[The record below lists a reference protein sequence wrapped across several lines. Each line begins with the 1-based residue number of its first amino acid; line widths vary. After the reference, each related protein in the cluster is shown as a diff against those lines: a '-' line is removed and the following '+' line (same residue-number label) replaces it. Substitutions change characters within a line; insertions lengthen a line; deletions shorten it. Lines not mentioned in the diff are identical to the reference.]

1 MRARLVLLLG
11 LSVFLAFLA
20 VSAPPRARAAT
31 DPASVVRVVTAEHRY
46 RIDLVSAP
54 DPIPMSK
61 YFTLRLLVYDA
72 RAPGRPLT
80 DVKLEVTAGMT
91 HGAGHEFMHGMQSSP
106 VVRKSKG
113 RFVVRGMMFHMQ
125 GTWILR
131 VRVHQGAVSDTA
143 DLPLQCCG
151 G

>member
-1 MRARLVLLLG
+1 MRGTIVLLLG
-11 LSVFLAFLA
+11 LIAASGAIARLHAQT
-20 VSAPPRARAAT
+20 APA
-31 DPASVVRVVTAEHRY
+31 PAPVVQVLTSDHRY
-46 RIDLVSAP
+46 RINLESAP

-61 YFTLRLLVYDA
+61 YFTLRLAVFDP
-72 RAPGRPLT
+72 RAPATPLT
-80 DVKLEVTAGMT
+80 NVKLDVSAGMT